1 MMMLRY
7 HLHNLLSCFK
17 QWHDA
22 RRCAARIDASL
33 RAHGFVEVAPGRWE
47 KRG

>member
-7 HLHNLLSCFK
+7 HLHNLLSRFK

-22 RRCAARIDASL
+22 RQSAARVAAQL
-33 RAHGFVEVAPGRWE
+33 RRSGFIETAPGRWE
-47 KRG
+47 QRG